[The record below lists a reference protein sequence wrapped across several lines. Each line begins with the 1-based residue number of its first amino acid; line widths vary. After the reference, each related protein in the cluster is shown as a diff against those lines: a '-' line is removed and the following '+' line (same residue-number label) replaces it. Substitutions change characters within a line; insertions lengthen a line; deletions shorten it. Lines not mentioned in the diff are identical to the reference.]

1 MRRYQATHG
10 FNSIVQGQQ
19 FNLPGYVYPIGQ
31 RLPDQVYDTSL
42 SLNIGGTAIELE
54 HARGETDDASFV
66 WLPHARVLASGDFV
80 IWMLPNAGNPRKVQ
94 RYAAEWAAALRR
106 MHQLAPAVLI
116 PGHGPVVFGEA
127 RAAQMLADGAEVL
140 EHLVRETLA
149 LLNRG
154 ASLDEVLASVDAPA
168 ELLARP
174 WLRPAYDD
182 PAFLVRAI
190 YHFYAG
196 WFDGNPA
203 HLRPAP
209 AAELATE
216 LAALAGGAAQPAE
229 RAGALSEAGQGQ
241 VAAHLIEFASAA
253 APDDRSIQAIRAAV
267 LRRCVAGEASLMG
280 KAFLAIYQR
289 EAERRS
295 KG

>member
-1 MRRYQATHG
+1 
-10 FNSIVQGQQ
+10 
-19 FNLPGYVYPIGQ
+19 
-31 RLPDQVYDTSL
+31 
-42 SLNIGGTAIELE
+42 
-54 HARGETDDASFV
+54 
-66 WLPHARVLASGDFV
+66 
-80 IWMLPNAGNPRKVQ
+80 MLPNAGNPRKVQ

-106 MHQLAPAVLI
+106 MHSLAPAVLI

-127 RAAQMLADGAEVL
+127 RAARMLADGAEVL

-216 LAALAGGAAQPAE
+216 LAALAGGAAQLAE

-295 KG
+295 KE